1 MLKKENSTL
10 EESLCGKLKE
20 ELEQEKTNT
29 IVQDKAKEMIE
40 RQNSEKLC
48 RKLDTKDEVIKDRQK
63 PKANSS
69 LKESLCTPCYRPQK
83 RRKGQERKRQEKKD
97 KNKTT

>member
-40 RQNSEKLC
+40 RQNSEKL
-48 RKLDTKDEVIKDRQK
+48 
-63 PKANSS
+63 
-69 LKESLCTPCYRPQK
+69 
-83 RRKGQERKRQEKKD
+83 
-97 KNKTT
+97 

>member
-10 EESLCGKLKE
+10 EESLRGKLKE

-48 RKLDTKDEVIKDRQK
+48 RKLDTKDEVIRDRQK
-63 PKANSS
+63 PKAKQQS
-69 LKESLCTPCYRPQK
+69 
-83 RRKGQERKRQEKKD
+83 
-97 KNKTT
+97 

>member
-1 MLKKENSTL
+1 MVEKQNNKREASSVQIICKKLEIETKNKDIVKEMLKKENSTL

-40 RQNSEKLC
+40 R
-48 RKLDTKDEVIKDRQK
+48 
-63 PKANSS
+63 
-69 LKESLCTPCYRPQK
+69 
-83 RRKGQERKRQEKKD
+83 
-97 KNKTT
+97 

>member
-10 EESLCGKLKE
+10 EESLRGKLKE

-83 RRKGQERKRQEKKD
+83 RRKG
-97 KNKTT
+97 